1 MLLTAMQD
9 KPNQGIQAYGGT
21 LLSGLLGDRGAFPA
35 CRDCLGGGQA
45 LLFPPVDVAFTI
57 SHLTSADAASPYK

>member
-9 KPNQGIQAYGGT
+9 KPNQAYRHTGERSLVACWVTGVLS
-21 LLSGLLGDRGAFPA
+21 LLAEIA
-35 CRDCLGGGQA
+35 WGGQA